1 MRIST
6 SQLYAN
12 GVNSMLSQQAKL
24 SKTQLQVA
32 TGQKIL
38 TPSDDPVGSVRSLE
52 LTRAKEKTEQ
62 YERNGNLL
70 DSRLRLEESIV
81 SNSVDVLQ
89 RVRELSVQANNATQS
104 NESRQSI
111 AFELRQQ
118 LDNCPL

>member
-38 TPSDDPVGSVRSLE
+38 TPSD
-52 LTRAKEKTEQ
+52 
-62 YERNGNLL
+62 
-70 DSRLRLEESIV
+70 
-81 SNSVDVLQ
+81 
-89 RVRELSVQANNATQS
+89 
-104 NESRQSI
+104 
-111 AFELRQQ
+111 
-118 LDNCPL
+118 